1 MAGSRLERIGTIYS
15 RTTGLLQSG
24 ALNWAD
30 RPLWYDIYEA
40 FPPKE
45 EPRYDR
51 PAPNMKL
58 KQIFYKEDKIRAI
71 FHRNNKQIGATNMF
85 NTTFKTLTQ
94 RFIDTYQKVE
104 QQYGGNATEEQIY
117 KEAIGILKTESE
129 SRIQKVTEH
138 EEEES
143 ISLSS
148 AFKEAQS
155 ALDAQAKSKLQVNIS
170 DIFKN

>member
-15 RTTGLLQSG
+15 RTAGLIQSG

-58 KQIFYKEDKIRAI
+58 KQIFYKEDRIRAM
-71 FHRNNKQIGATNMF
+71 FHRNNKHIGATNMF
-85 NTTFKTLTQ
+85 NHNYKTLTQ

-104 QQYGGNATEEQIY
+104 QQYAGNATEEQIY
-117 KEAIGILKTESE
+117 KEAIGILKSEFESKKE
-129 SRIQKVTEH
+129 KAAVEH
-138 EEEES
+138 EEES
-143 ISLSS
+143 VSLSS
-148 AFKEAQS
+148 QFRQAQS
-155 ALDAQAKSKLQVNIS
+155 ALDAQAKSKINLDVG

>member
-1 MAGSRLERIGTIYS
+1 MAGSRLERIGTIYT
-15 RTTGLLQSG
+15 RTTGLIQSG

-58 KQIFYKEDKIRAI
+58 KPILYKEDKIRAM

-85 NTTFKTLTQ
+85 DTTFKTLTQ
-94 RFIDTYQKVE
+94 RFIETYQKVE
-104 QQYGGNATEEQIY
+104 QQYGGTATEEQIY
-117 KEAIGILKTESE
+117 KEAIGILKTEGE
-129 SRIQKVTEH
+129 SRKEKATQN

-143 ISLSS
+143 VSLSS
-148 AFKEAQS
+148 AFRQAQS
-155 ALDAQAKSKLQVNIS
+155 TLDAQAKAKLHVNIS

>member
-1 MAGSRLERIGTIYS
+1 
-15 RTTGLLQSG
+15 
-24 ALNWAD
+24 
-30 RPLWYDIYEA
+30 
-40 FPPKE
+40 
-45 EPRYDR
+45 
-51 PAPNMKL
+51 MKL